1 MASRDDALLSQPVT
15 VREEPQQPI
24 ELLPRRVSGWAI
36 DSDAVNQEHEQ
47 TMFRTVGVIARV
59 GSDLVRDSTQ
69 AVLATLRAN
78 KVGVVIE
85 AATAAMLGNHSGV
98 SAVPRAELGLQSDLV
113 VVIGGDGSLL
123 GVARDLCNAGKPVVG
138 VNRGGLGF
146 LAGISPDMIDAEM
159 TRVLNGE
166 FASEDHFLLQAEVM
180 RGPAVTAT
188 SLALN
193 DVVVHAG
200 GVSHML
206 EFSVYINEEW
216 VYDQR
221 GDGLIIASPTG
232 STAYSLSAGG
242 PIMHPSLDAI
252 AIVPMFPHTLTSRP
266 LVVPGGSAIRVVIKN
281 ARSTLP
287 KASCDSQVHL
297 ELAASDALC
306 IRKHPVS
313 LRMLFPIGHSF
324 YGSCRSKL
332 DWATRLG
339 GG

>member
-1 MASRDDALLSQPVT
+1 
-15 VREEPQQPI
+15 
-24 ELLPRRVSGWAI
+24 
-36 DSDAVNQEHEQ
+36 
-47 TMFRTVGVIARV
+47 MFSTVGVVARV
-59 GSDLVRDSTQ
+59 GSDLVRDTTLT
-69 AVLATLRAN
+69 VVATLRAR
-78 KVGVVIE
+78 KVGVVVE
-85 AATAAMLGNHSGV
+85 TATATMLGNPTGI
-98 SAVPRAELGLQSDLV
+98 SAVARAELGLRSDLV

-123 GVARDLCNAGKPVVG
+123 GVARDLCHAGKPVVG

-146 LAGISPDMIDAEM
+146 LAGISPEVIDAELN
-159 TRVLNGE
+159 RVLDGE
-166 FASEDHFLLQAEVM
+166 FASEDHFLLHAETM
-180 RGPAVTAT
+180 RGTAAASS

-206 EFSVYINEEW
+206 EFSVYVNDEW

-242 PIMHPSLDAI
+242 PIMHPSLNAI

-266 LVVPGGSAIRVVIKN
+266 LVVSGDSEIRVVIKN
-281 ARSTLP
+281 AGSTQP

-297 ELAASDALC
+297 DLTSIDVLR
-306 IRKHPVS
+306 IRKHPAS

>member
-1 MASRDDALLSQPVT
+1 
-15 VREEPQQPI
+15 
-24 ELLPRRVSGWAI
+24 
-36 DSDAVNQEHEQ
+36 
-47 TMFRTVGVIARV
+47 MFRTVGVIARV
-59 GSDLVRDSTQ
+59 GSDLVRDSTL
-69 AVLATLRAN
+69 AVLATLRAR
-78 KVGVVIE
+78 KIGVVVE
-85 AATAAMLGNHSGV
+85 AATAKMLGNPAGV
-98 SAVPRAELGLQSDLV
+98 SAVPRAELGVQSDLV

-146 LAGISPDMIDAEM
+146 LAGISPDVIDAELN
-159 TRVLNGE
+159 RVLSGE
-166 FASEDHFLLQAEVM
+166 FASEDHFLLHAEAM
-180 RGPAVTAT
+180 RGSAVTAS

-206 EFSVYINEEW
+206 EFSVHINQEW

-266 LVVPGGSAIRVVIKN
+266 LVVSSDSEIRVVIKN
-281 ARSTLP
+281 AGSTLP
-287 KASCDSQVHL
+287 RASCDSQVHL
-297 ELAASDALC
+297 DLATSDALH

-313 LRMLFPIGHSF
+313 LRMLFPTGHSF

>member
-1 MASRDDALLSQPVT
+1 
-15 VREEPQQPI
+15 
-24 ELLPRRVSGWAI
+24 
-36 DSDAVNQEHEQ
+36 
-47 TMFRTVGVIARV
+47 MFRTVGVVARV
-59 GSDLVRDSTQ
+59 GSDLVRDSTL
-69 AVLATLRAN
+69 AVIATLRAR
-78 KVGVVIE
+78 KVGVVVE
-85 AATAAMLGNHSGV
+85 AATAAMLGAEAGV
-98 SAVPRAELGLQSDLV
+98 IAVPRAELGERSDLV

-146 LAGISPDMIDAEM
+146 LAGISPELIDPELN
-159 TRVLNGE
+159 RVLDGE
-166 FASEDHFLLQAEVM
+166 FASEDHFLLHAESM
-180 RGPAVTAT
+180 RGSAAT
-188 SLALN
+188 RGSLALN

-206 EFSVYINEEW
+206 EFSVYIDDEW

-242 PIMHPSLDAI
+242 PIMHPSLNAI
-252 AIVPMFPHTLTSRP
+252 VIVPMFPHTLTSRP
-266 LVVPGGSAIRVVIKN
+266 LVVSGESEIRIVIKN
-281 ARSTLP
+281 PESTLP
-287 KASCDSQVHL
+287 RASCDSQVHL
-297 ELAASDALC
+297 DLVMSDGLR
-306 IRKHPVS
+306 IRKHPAS
-313 LRMLFPIGHSF
+313 LRMLFPTGHSF